1 MKGFLGVADNEWCA
15 YVTLL
20 NQDWPKAQGLRL
32 KAITSNWAKSN
43 REFTFSCVPRT
54 SPFYQHPFLVKMI
67 MVAPQSI
74 TNRPEC

>member
-32 KAITSNWAKSN
+32 KAITSDWAEARMGEWN
-43 REFTFSCVPRT
+43 RGAILRLAS
-54 SPFYQHPFLVKMI
+54 SDIL
-67 MVAPQSI
+67 
-74 TNRPEC
+74 